1 MILVE
6 LLKLKIKVMHSK
18 TIIDD
23 TAQAIIK
30 FLVKSEELIK
40 GGIKK
45 EEEKKA
51 SSKKNKGR
59 NKTAP
64 PLPDKREDIY

>member
-1 MILVE
+1 M
-6 LLKLKIKVMHSK
+6 
-18 TIIDD
+18 IIDD

-40 GGIKK
+40 KGIR
-45 EEEKKA
+45 EEENKNA
-51 SSKKNKGR
+51 ASKKNKGR
-59 NKTAP
+59 NKIAP

>member
-1 MILVE
+1 MDN
-6 LLKLKIKVMHSK
+6 KM
-18 TIIDD
+18 IIDD

-40 GGIKK
+40 KGIR
-45 EEEKKA
+45 EEENKNA
-51 SSKKNKGR
+51 ASKKNKGR
-59 NKTAP
+59 NKIAP

>member
-1 MILVE
+1 MDN
-6 LLKLKIKVMHSK
+6 KM
-18 TIIDD
+18 IIDD

-40 GGIKK
+40 KGISIQ
-45 EEEKKA
+45 EKKNA
-51 SSKKNKGR
+51 DTKKNKRR
-59 NKTAP
+59 NTAAP